1 MRSKIYINSCKGFVF
16 CFLLW
21 GCNAQKEILNPE
33 IQVETLVASSIS
45 WDGGELPPYPS
56 EKPFVSILRI
66 KIAPGALL
74 PLHKHPIINAGYM
87 LVGEL
92 TVNTE
97 EGKILHLKA
106 GDPIIE
112 VVDKWHSGRN
122 SGEKIAEIIV
132 FYAGTKDTPL
142 SIKREVK

>member
-1 MRSKIYINSCKGFVF
+1 MRHSLCVIFF

-21 GCNAQKEILNPE
+21 GCSAQKEILRPE

-56 EKPFVSILRI
+56 EKPFVSILKI
-66 KIAPGALL
+66 KVAPGAIL

-92 TVNTE
+92 TITTD
-97 EGKILHLKA
+97 EGKTLHLKE
-106 GDPIIE
+106 GEPIIE

-122 SGEKIAEIIV
+122 TGGKIAEIIV
-132 FYAGTKDTPL
+132 FYAGTKGMSL
-142 SIKREVK
+142 SIKKEVK